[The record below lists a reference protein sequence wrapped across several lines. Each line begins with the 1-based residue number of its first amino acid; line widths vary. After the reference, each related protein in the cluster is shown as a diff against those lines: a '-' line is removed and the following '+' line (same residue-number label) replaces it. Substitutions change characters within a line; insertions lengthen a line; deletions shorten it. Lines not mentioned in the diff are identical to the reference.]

1 MFKSILTAAV
11 VATCFIAPASAQSTF
26 TYQGTLNDADAPAN
40 GIYDMRF
47 RVWDDFTPG
56 APDNQIGSIFT
67 NPFVN
72 VTDGLFTIELDL
84 DDAAFQTGAQ
94 RYLQIDVRFNGDPT
108 YTTLLPRQHIVY
120 SPRSFYAL
128 ESGTAQLAQGLE
140 LPVTAVG
147 ADSDLN
153 AFNALFH
160 IQNFGTTGV
169 AVRADGKTTGVLGLV
184 ANFTSVPITPSG
196 VGVLGMS
203 RFFGL
208 YGVTQEG
215 VAVLGESLTGTGSRF
230 ITNSSSTT
238 KYGVE
243 AFSRNGSTA
252 GIFEVTDNANLGL
265 PALIAKTDSTQFSAK
280 AIYGIIESTSPGS
293 FSAAVKGQNNGTG
306 PLGIGVMGTHD
317 GSGWGIYGSSVSG
330 FAGRFEGDVSVIG
343 TLSKS
348 GGSFKIDHPQDPK
361 NMYLS
366 HSFVESPD
374 MKNIYDGVVI
384 LNKQGQ
390 ALVTLPSY
398 FNALNQ
404 DFRYQL
410 TTIGG
415 YAPVYIATEIESS
428 PNAQQFTIAGG
439 TPGLKVSWQV
449 TGIRHDAWANQNRIP
464 TEEYKE
470 PQNQG
475 KYLNP
480 ESFNQ
485 PKNKGIGYLESPSQ
499 N

>member
-11 VATCFIAPASAQSTF
+11 VATCFVAPASAQSTF
-26 TYQGTLNDADAPAN
+26 TYQGTLNEADAPAN

-47 RVWDDFTPG
+47 RVWDDLTPG

-108 YTTLLPRQHIVY
+108 YTTLLPRQHIVFT
-120 SPRSFYAL
+120 PRSFYAL
-128 ESGTAQLAQGLE
+128 ESGTAQLAQGLD
-140 LPVTAVG
+140 LPITAAG
-147 ADSDLN
+147 GDADLN
-153 AFNALFH
+153 PANVLFH

-243 AFSRNGSTA
+243 AISRNGSTA
-252 GIFEVTDNANLGL
+252 GFFELNDFTGNGL
-265 PALIAKTDSTQFSAK
+265 PALIGTTNSTGSG
-280 AIYGIIESTSPGS
+280 AIAIEGIIESNNPGP
-293 FSAAVKGQNNGTG
+293 FSTAVRGRNRGTG
-306 PLGIGVMGTHD
+306 QLGIGVW
-317 GSGWGIYGSSVSG
+317 GSHGGGGWGIYGQSISG
-330 FAGRFEGDVSVIG
+330 LAGRFDGDVAIIG

-374 MKNIYDGVVI
+374 MKNIYDGVVV
-384 LNKQGQ
+384 LDKFGQ

-415 YAPVYIATEIESS
+415 YAPVYIATEIELSN
-428 PNAQQFTIAGG
+428 NAQFTIAGG

-480 ESFNQ
+480 EAFGQ
-485 PKNKGIGYLESPSQ
+485 PRKNGIGYIESPSQ